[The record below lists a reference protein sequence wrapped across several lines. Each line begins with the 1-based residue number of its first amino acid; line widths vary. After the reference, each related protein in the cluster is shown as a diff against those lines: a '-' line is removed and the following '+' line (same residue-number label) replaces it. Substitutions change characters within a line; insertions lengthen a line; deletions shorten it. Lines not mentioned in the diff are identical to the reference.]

1 MRFVLYSIKVQVLG
15 TLKAMTA
22 ASTAAASTAPAVGK
36 PTLYVD
42 PMAPTCR
49 AVGMVCRLGKIDV
62 DVKVLSILKGEH
74 KTDAM
79 KKLNPVGSLPFL
91 VDGDLKLNDSQ
102 SMATYLVRTYAS
114 ASKLYGD
121 GVEEMAKVDELLT
134 DAKNVYTV
142 FADTLVS
149 VFSREVVNSQ
159 SATGSGSVRW

>member
-15 TLKAMTA
+15 ILKAMTA